1 MPRTNS
7 SVPAT
12 ILEID
17 LPESS
22 WPSNLETTGDYL
34 AVQIHASN
42 KSWTVLLYKDRGDK
56 ASSGPC
62 PGEDQQQIQQIAM
75 QLASMGGRLI
85 KQSEHPPSA
94 LPDLDPDDLET
105 LIRGATIH
113 VEVSGEFRGS
123 GVVTEIRG
131 KKYVLTAGHCITP
144 DGPRWVCFTTLEGES
159 WGQVNH
165 SAGLND
171 SFDVAA
177 FPLPEWLAHLP
188 AVPLLEDEVPVGQTV
203 HLSGFPRNCY
213 RITTGEVRQYSKE
226 GTELVHSAPS
236 ASGSS
241 GGMLITPQGYLCGI
255 HTGKYSTAAPWSSSA
270 SPSYLRQFAIPSSL
284 IMRLVKRY
292 DW

>member
-17 LPESS
+17 LPEGS
-22 WPSNLETTGDYL
+22 WPSDLETTGDYL
-34 AVQIHASN
+34 AVQIHAKN
-42 KSWTVLLYKDRGDK
+42 RSWTVLLYKDRGDK
-56 ASSGPC
+56 APSGRFT
-62 PGEDQQQIQQIAM
+62 GEDQQQTQQIAM

-94 LPDLDPDDLET
+94 LPDLDPGDLEA

-113 VEVSGEFRGS
+113 VEVSGEFHGS
-123 GVVTEIRG
+123 GVITEIRG
-131 KKYVLTAGHCITP
+131 NKYVLTAGHCITP
-144 DGPRWVCFTTLEGES
+144 NGPRWVCFTTLEGES

-165 SAGLND
+165 SAGSND
-171 SFDVAA
+171 SFDVSA

-188 AVPLLEDEVPVGQTV
+188 AVPLLEGEAPVGQTV
-203 HLSGFPRNCY
+203 HLSGFPRNRF

-226 GTELVHSAPS
+226 GTELVHSAFS
-236 ASGSS
+236 MGGCS

-255 HTGKYSTAAPWSSSA
+255 HTGRYSTAAPWSSSTT
-270 SPSYLRQFAIPSSL
+270 PFYLTQFAIPSSL
-284 IMRLVKRY
+284 IMRLVEKY

>member
-12 ILEID
+12 IFEID

-56 ASSGPC
+56 TPSGPF

-75 QLASMGGRLI
+75 QLASMGSRLI
-85 KQSEHPPSA
+85 KQSENPAPSF
-94 LPDLDPDDLET
+94 PDLDPDDLET

-123 GVVTEIRG
+123 GVVTEVRG

-144 DGPRWVCFTTLEGES
+144 DGPRWIWFSTLEGES

-171 SFDVAA
+171 SFDVVA
-177 FPLPEWLAHLP
+177 FPLHPSHQHLP
-188 AVPLLEDEVPVGQTV
+188 AVPLLEDEAPVGQTV
-203 HLSGFPRNCY
+203 HLSGFPRNRY
-213 RITTGEVRQYSKE
+213 RLTTGEVRQYSKE
-226 GTELVHSAPS
+226 GTELVHSAFS
-236 ASGSS
+236 MSGCS

-255 HTGKYSTAAPWSSSA
+255 HTGRYSTAAPWSSSA

-284 IMRLVKRY
+284 IMRLAEQY